1 MGSIPGLRRSP
12 GGGNGKPLLSFP
24 GAQLVKKKTKT
35 KTKTKKLHAMQET
48 LVRFLGWEDPPEKG

>member
-12 GGGNGKPLLSFP
+12 GGGNGNPLLCFP
-24 GAQLVKKKTKT
+24 GSSVGLKKK
-35 KTKTKKLHAMQET
+35 KKLHAMQET